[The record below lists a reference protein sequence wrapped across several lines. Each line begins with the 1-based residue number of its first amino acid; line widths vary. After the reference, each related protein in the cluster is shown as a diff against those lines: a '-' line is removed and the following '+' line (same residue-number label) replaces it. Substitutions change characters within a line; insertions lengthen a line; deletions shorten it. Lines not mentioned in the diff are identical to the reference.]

1 MPEES
6 FELAEELLA
15 LCLPGRGLEGLPNA
29 AGLGENASETGA
41 SRHNEAHWE
50 VLISQAIQQ
59 GIAPLVAIRSRG
71 LAIPTPV
78 RERLES
84 LYRANGMRNLR
95 LAAEE
100 ARICAALSAASVPHW
115 PLKGPGLSERL
126 YGDIGVRQ
134 VSDLDLLIEPAYLA
148 RTDALLEEMGFRRQ
162 TAGKIDS
169 LAAAQ
174 ELIYIRDRSDYATGA
189 TASDLSSRRRE
200 NGGGNRVSPGDAPS
214 GKHPATY
221 LDLHQR
227 LLPYVR
233 RDALAARVFREGM
246 TAENLL
252 LYLCANQIT
261 HRFARLR
268 YVCDVSAFLDGE
280 SPSLDWD
287 RFLASARAMPWGPGI
302 GLGLR
307 WASQFSRHPAPQTV
321 LHRLRP
327 NAIGGALLRRALG
340 ASAAEAASRAR
351 ILDSSAGAMV
361 PLGAAFLG
369 RPSAYGIAWNL
380 LVPSRAY
387 LREQTG
393 VAAGQP
399 LASAYAT
406 RLLQK
411 IPGALRQFF
420 QPQR

>member
-6 FELAEELLA
+6 FEFAEELLA
-15 LCLPGRGLEGLPNA
+15 LCLPDAPGLR
-29 AGLGENASETGA
+29 ENAPETDA
-41 SRHNEAHWE
+41 SRHDEAQWE

-59 GIAPLVAIRSRG
+59 GVAPLVAVRARA
-71 LAIPTPV
+71 LALPTAI

-84 LYRANGMRNLR
+84 LYRANALRNLR

-100 ARICAALSAASVPHW
+100 ARICAGLAAANVPHW
-115 PLKGPGLSERL
+115 TLKGPGLSERL

-134 VSDLDLLIEPAYLA
+134 ISDLDLLIEPANLA

-162 TAGKIDS
+162 TAGKIGS

-174 ELIYIRDRSDYATGA
+174 ELIYV
-189 TASDLSSRRRE
+189 RE
-200 NGGGNRVSPGDAPS
+200 S
-214 GKHPATY
+214 GKLGGRGIPLQRDPASAFQPVTTPATY

-233 RDALAARVFREGM
+233 RDALADRVFREGM

-268 YVCDVSAFLDGE
+268 YLCDVSAFLDGE
-280 SPSLDWD
+280 GASLDWD
-287 RFLASARAMPWGPGI
+287 HFLASARALPWGPGI

-307 WASQFSRHPAPQTV
+307 WASQFSRHPAPAVV
-321 LHRLRP
+321 LDGLRP
-327 NAIGGALLRRALG
+327 NVIGGALLRRALG
-340 ASAAEAASRAR
+340 ASAAQAASRAR
-351 ILDSSAGAMV
+351 ILESSAGALV

-369 RPSAYGIAWNL
+369 RPSAYGIAWNML
-380 LVPSRAY
+380 MPSRAY

-393 VAAGQP
+393 VTSGQP
-399 LASAYAT
+399 LASAYTA
-406 RLLQK
+406 RLIQK
-411 IPGALRQFF
+411 IPGALRFLF
-420 QPQR
+420 RAERA